1 MKKVV
6 SIIFLTAVIF
16 LLIFKNP
23 VYALLTVE
31 PVLLKDGAL
40 LTDVKTGDVFE
51 CRIGLF
57 GKEPGDLINYF
68 DMGFSWAPEVISLQN
83 YMFGDPDEGD
93 CIGGLSGSSGVS
105 IAPGAITMWESG
117 SLGGSLGAYQPETF
131 SLATFLF
138 TAIGAGTSNLDISL
152 NSLQDGGGNSIVAG
166 INQGNV
172 HVSSASP
179 VPVDE
184 PIPLFLLTIGLLSFP
199 LIKRLT
205 PIPCSHRV

>member
-1 MKKVV
+1 MKKTASVV
-6 SIIFLTAVIF
+6 FFVIGIF
-16 LLIFKNP
+16 LLIFQSP
-23 VYALLTVE
+23 VYALPLTVQ
-31 PVLLKDGAL
+31 PVLLKDGV
-40 LTDVKTGDVFE
+40 LTDSVKNGDVFE
-51 CRIGLF
+51 CRISLF
-57 GKEPGDLINYF
+57 GKEPDPSINYF
-68 DMGFSWAPEVISLQN
+68 NMGFTWAPEVLTLQD

-105 IAPGAITMWESG
+105 TSPGTITMWESG
-117 SLGGSLGAYQPETF
+117 SLGGSLGAYQPENF
-131 SLATFLF
+131 SLATFWF
-138 TAIGAGTSNLDISL
+138 AAIGAGTSNLDISL

-172 HVSSASP
+172 NVSSP

-205 PIPCSHRV
+205 LTPCSHRV